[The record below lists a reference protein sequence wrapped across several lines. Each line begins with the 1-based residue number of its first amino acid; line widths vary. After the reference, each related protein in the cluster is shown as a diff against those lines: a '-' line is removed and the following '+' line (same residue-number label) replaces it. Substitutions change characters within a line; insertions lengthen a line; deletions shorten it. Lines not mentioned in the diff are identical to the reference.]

1 MTRFRIDY
9 HPYVDG
15 DLMDIATLIADFAGL
30 EAANRK
36 LEEFEDVVRNLE
48 DFPHIGTLRHD
59 IRANLRA
66 IPAAGKGVICF
77 TVDDE
82 SRTVLITAITYAGAD
97 WSSRVAER
105 N

>member
-36 LEEFEDVVRNLE
+36 LEEFEEVVRNLE
-48 DFPHIGTLRHD
+48 DFPTSALCD
-59 IRANLRA
+59 TTFVQIRAPSPPQARA
-66 IPAAGKGVICF
+66 
-77 TVDDE
+77 
-82 SRTVLITAITYAGAD
+82 
-97 WSSRVAER
+97 
-105 N
+105 